1 MSVDSPILEARGI
14 SKSFGGLAALRDV
27 NFSVRKGSVHAII
40 GPNGAGKST
49 LISVASGFMK
59 PDKGQIFL
67 RGECIDRLSAQDR
80 VCKGLVRTFQDV
92 RGFPRLTVFE
102 NILLGSHV
110 HGPRGLSDFVVRS
123 GAIRRFRRSESESVL
138 SIMDAVGLSDDSEV
152 ELAVLPFGK
161 QRMVGLAR
169 AMASRPEVILLDEP
183 GAGLSK
189 EEMEVMVEAIRTLV
203 GQGIS
208 LLLVEHHM
216 SMIEQLSDE
225 VTVLDFGQVICH
237 GRWSDIRTDVRVK
250 EAYLGGAL
258 TSHAA
263 G

>member
-1 MSVDSPILEARGI
+1 MSVDSPLLEARGI
-14 SKSFGGLAALRDV
+14 SKSFGGLQALRDV
-27 NFSVRKGSVHAII
+27 SFSVRRGHVHAII

-49 LISVASGFMK
+49 LISVVSGFIK

-67 RGECIDRLSAQDR
+67 REECVDRLSPQGR
-80 VCKGLVRTFQDV
+80 VRKGLVRTFQDV

-110 HGPRGLSDFVVRS
+110 HGPRGLSDFALHS
-123 GAIRRFRRSESESVL
+123 GSIKRFRDSQRDLVL
-138 SIMDAVGLSDDSEV
+138 TIMNSVGLADDGEV
-152 ELAVLPFGK
+152 ALSVLPFGK
-161 QRMVGLAR
+161 QRLVGLAR
-169 AMASRPEVILLDEP
+169 AMASKPDVILLDEP
-183 GAGLSK
+183 GAGLGK
-189 EEMEVMVEAIRTLV
+189 EEMDVMVRAIRVLV
-203 GQGIS
+203 EQGVS

-237 GRWSDIRTDVRVK
+237 GQWNEIRTDVRVR

-258 TSHAA
+258 TGHAA

>member
-1 MSVDSPILEARGI
+1 MPVDSPILEARGI
-14 SKSFGGLAALRDV
+14 SKSFGGLQALRDV
-27 NFSVRKGSVHAII
+27 NFSVRKGHVHAII

-49 LISVASGFMK
+49 LISIVSGFLR
-59 PDKGQIFL
+59 PDKGQIYL
-67 RGECIDRLSAQDR
+67 RDECIDRVSAQGR
-80 VCKGLVRTFQDV
+80 VRKGLVRTFQDV
-92 RGFPRLTVFE
+92 RGFSRLSVFE

-123 GAIRRFRRSESESVL
+123 GSIRRFRTYQREVVI
-138 SIMDAVGLSDDSEV
+138 SIMDSVGLADDGDVALS
-152 ELAVLPFGK
+152 VLPFGK
-161 QRMVGLAR
+161 QRLVGLAR
-169 AMASRPEVILLDEP
+169 AMASMPEVILLDEP

-189 EEMEVMVEAIRTLV
+189 EEMDVMVRAIRALV
-203 GQGIS
+203 EQGVS

-237 GRWSDIRTDVRVK
+237 GKWNEIRTDVRVR

-258 TSHAA
+258 TSHAR

>member
-1 MSVDSPILEARGI
+1 MSVDSLILEVRGI
-14 SKSFGGLAALRDV
+14 SKSFGGLQALRDV
-27 NFSVRKGSVHAII
+27 SFSVSRGSVHAVI

-49 LISVASGFMK
+49 LINVACGFLK
-59 PDKGQIFL
+59 PDRGQIYL
-67 RGECIDRLSAQDR
+67 RDDCVDRLSPQDR
-80 VCKGLVRTFQDV
+80 VKKGLVRTFQDV
-92 RGFPRLTVFE
+92 RGFSRLTVYE

-110 HGPRGLSDFVVRS
+110 HGPDGLSDFIFRAGS
-123 GAIRRFRRSESESVL
+123 IRRFRHTQRDEVL
-138 SIMDAVGLSDDSEV
+138 SIMNAVGLADDGEV
-152 ELAVLPFGK
+152 ALSGLPFGK
-161 QRMVGLAR
+161 QRLVGLAR
-169 AMASRPEVILLDEP
+169 AVASRPDVILLDEP

-189 EEMEVMVEAIRTLV
+189 EEMDVMVKAIRSFV
-203 GQGIS
+203 AEGVS

-237 GRWSDIRTDVRVK
+237 GRWNEIRTDVRVR